1 MRRAA
6 AGRRRRL
13 GRIGIALLP
22 VAVALV
28 ACRQPPSGPTA
39 TPPAARPLER
49 APDRPDILLVSI
61 DSLRPDHLGCYGYTR
76 PTSPTLDQLAAQGVR
91 FTQAVSSTSW
101 TLPAHAALFT
111 GREEEEHGVTRNGLR
126 LNEAQ
131 ITLAEVLRDL
141 GYQTAGFFA
150 GPYLHPTFGLG
161 QGFSTYASCMAG
173 LSGELAEDQVREA
186 AQAEAGPAMEQE
198 TGSCSVE
205 RFGAYLDQADA
216 RPAFLFV
223 HLWDVH
229 YDYAP
234 PPPWDQAF
242 DPDYRGAAD
251 FSRLAVNPAVHAAM
265 DPRDRE
271 HLLALY
277 DGEIRWTDSNV
288 ARLLELHAQRR
299 EGRELLVVV
308 LSDHGEEF
316 FEHGGKGH
324 QQTLFEE
331 VVRIPLIFHWP
342 GHLPAGAT
350 VPGLVRIIDVFPTL
364 LELVGATP
372 PEPIAGRSLVALLR
386 GGELPELPALL
397 ELRVHPEKPLAA
409 LRSAR
414 GKLLLGRWPAAPA
427 YYDLATDP
435 GELRPLAGR
444 AELERAGLRDLKRRL
459 VRAGDFLD
467 RHPDRAPVGVR
478 PDDEIA
484 RQLMALS
491 YLGDG
496 EK

>member
-1 MRRAA
+1 MRRPN
-6 AGRRRRL
+6 AGEVRRQGL
-13 GRIGIALLP
+13 VGAALLSL
-22 VAVALV
+22 AWLFV
-28 ACRQPPSGPTA
+28 ACPKPPSPTS
-39 TPPAARPLER
+39 LG
-49 APDRPDILLVSI
+49 PDILLISI
-61 DSLRPDHLGCYGYTR
+61 DSLRPDHLGCYGYER
-76 PTSPTLDQLAAQGVR
+76 PTSPTLDRLAAEGVR
-91 FTQAVSSTSW
+91 FAQAVSSTSW

-131 ITLAEVLRDL
+131 VTLAERFRDL

-150 GPYLHPTFGLG
+150 GPYLHPTFGLS
-161 QGFSTYASCMAG
+161 QGFSTYVSCM
-173 LSGELAEDQVREA
+173 SGLAEELPEEA
-186 AQAEAGPAMEQE
+186 IRQTAQSEAGPAMEEE
-198 TGSCSVE
+198 TGSRSVE
-205 RFGAYLDQADA
+205 RFGAFLAGADA

-234 PPPWDQAF
+234 PPPWDRAF
-242 DPDYRGAAD
+242 DPDYRGSLD
-251 FSRLAVNPAVHAAM
+251 FSHLAVNPDIHSAM

-288 ARLLELHAQRR
+288 ERLLALHAQRR
-299 EGRELLVVV
+299 PQRELLVVV

-342 GHLPAGAT
+342 GHLPAGTT
-350 VPGLVRIIDVFPTL
+350 VPDLVRILDLFPTL

-372 PEPIAGRSLVALLR
+372 EEPVAGRSLVPLLH
-386 GGELPELPALL
+386 GGTLPEQPALL
-397 ELRVHPEKPLAA
+397 ELRAHPQRPLAA
-409 LRSAR
+409 LRSAH
-414 GKLLLGRWPAAPA
+414 GKLVLGRWPALPA
-427 YYDLATDP
+427 YYDLAADP
-435 GELRPLAGR
+435 GELRPLGSQQA
-444 AELERAGLRDLKRRL
+444 LERAGLRDFKRRL
-459 VRAGDFLD
+459 VRSGDFLA
-467 RHPDRAPVGVR
+467 RHPDRAPSGVE

-484 RQLMALS
+484 RQLVALS
-491 YLGDG
+491 YLSDG
-496 EK
+496 QR